1 MNTFRQFDR
10 DRREIERQSN
20 FRLMWAYGSNL
31 CVRQMARR
39 CPDARKVKA
48 LPVYGAKLVFRG
60 VADVQ
65 ITDNPADVA
74 LGGLWRISRRDEDNL
89 DRYEGVKSGLYTKEY
104 FFIRDQS
111 RHYHKVLYYKMAS
124 DGIFPPDEL
133 YLDCIV
139 QGYMDF
145 GLDMTKLDAAVRH
158 SWDDKNKTEDM
169 RQRFLR
175 HRPVLAKSI
184 EKAKRPMITEKSP
197 PKAPQRQLPLRP
209 PATGYSAGMPSSS
222 LPKHQPSWPS
232 LGPHSKLLPK
242 PAAERKPANPAAPP
256 LESLFPQEGKLNPS
270 PQESAEAMKRA
281 FRDKCCGAFNA
292 GGPLCPDC
300 PATTLD
306 DFKVSGTGPD
316 EQPPHGED

>member
-1 MNTFRQFDR
+1 MTSFQNFDHQR
-10 DRREIERQSN
+10 RREPSAA
-20 FRLMWAYGSNL
+20 LYWAYGSNL
-31 CVRQMARR
+31 NVRQMARR
-39 CPDARKVKA
+39 CPDARKVKS
-48 LPVYGAKLVFRG
+48 LPVYGAKMVFRG

-74 LGGLWRISRRDEDNL
+74 LGGLWRITRRCEDAL

-104 FFIRDQS
+104 FYIRDKS

-124 DGIFPPDEL
+124 DGIFPPDEI
-133 YLDCIV
+133 YLNCIV
-139 QGYMDF
+139 QGYLDF

-158 SWDDKNKTEDM
+158 SWDDKNKTDDM

-175 HRPVLAKSI
+175 NRPVLAKSI
-184 EKAKRPMITEKSP
+184 EKAKRPMISAAKP
-197 PKAPQRQLPLRP
+197 APVRP
-209 PATGYSAGMPSSS
+209 APERYLAGMPSQQV
-222 LPKHQPSWPS
+222 PKHQPSWPS

-256 LESLFPQEGKLNPS
+256 LESLFPEADKLNPS
-270 PQESAEAMKRA
+270 AQDSADTMKRT
-281 FRDKCCGAFNA
+281 FRNKCCGAFNA

-306 DFKVSGTGPD
+306 DFKISGTGPD